1 MKKVRINAK
10 NPNFS
15 EHPFFSV
22 FGRNC
27 VFSNIVRP
35 QLIKIYNLLIL
46 SCSDFVLVNV
56 ANIRNTNVE
65 THPRCKLFSCRE
77 FGELPSRY
85 YKSSLVEAYPCLLIR
100 KTYFFWEEAW
110 GWLSLIGMPHFNLKS
125 TCCCGR
131 FGCILFVVLLLEVVG
146 IPFW

>member
-1 MKKVRINAK
+1 MQK

-15 EHPFFSV
+15 EHPFFSF

-27 VFSNIVRP
+27 AFSNIVSP

-56 ANIRNTNVE
+56 AKDLSIRNTNVE
-65 THPRCKLFSCRE
+65 THPRCKLFFCRE
-77 FGELPSRY
+77 FGELPSCY

-100 KTYFFWEEAW
+100 KTYFFGEEDDF
-110 GWLSLIGMPHFNLKS
+110 H
-125 TCCCGR
+125 
-131 FGCILFVVLLLEVVG
+131 
-146 IPFW
+146 